1 MRPLLP
7 ITRLSF
13 LALFA
18 GTALACAAQ
27 PATLNDERGAEQPA
41 ETAADIMPQIVQAR
55 KTMRRF
61 GIAKPNPKPA
71 GAVRLATYNIENLFD
86 DVDDPTLSGNDEDID
101 DLKPFHQ
108 RAAVAEAIH
117 QIDPDIICMQEVESL
132 EALEWF
138 RDEFLADMGY
148 DYIVSLDA
156 GNSRG
161 IENAVLSRYPLSEG
175 RVWVGAALGGV
186 HPALYGDKPN
196 YEAGNPLVFRRSPL
210 QVDVEMPG
218 LDGKDGWTLSL
229 FVEHHKSG
237 RYNSYWREAEAKK
250 IVELSKEITD
260 AHPGRAIVVLGDF
273 NAQVTDDSVKTYLN
287 NGFHDLFAERSA
299 EGPAIITHESNR
311 RIDLILANDAAMAH
325 LLVDQAFVFGT
336 AARPAEIDW
345 RDLDTFMGYASDHY
359 PVVVDAVPSVE

>member
-7 ITRLSF
+7 LTRFGF

-18 GTALACAAQ
+18 ATALACAAQ
-27 PATLNDERGAEQPA
+27 PATLNDERAAEQPA
-41 ETAADIMPQIVQAR
+41 ETAADILPQIVEAR
-55 KTMRRF
+55 KSMRRY
-61 GIAKPNPKPA
+61 GVAQASPKPA
-71 GAVRLATYNIENLFD
+71 GAVRLVTYNIENLFD
-86 DVDDPTLSGNDEDID
+86 DVDDPTLSGKDEDID

-117 QIDPDIICMQEVESL
+117 TIDPDILCMQEVESL

-138 RDEFLADMGY
+138 RDEFLSDMGY
-148 DYIVSLDA
+148 KYIVSLDA

-175 RVWVGAALGGV
+175 TVWVGAALGGV

-196 YEAGNPLVFRRSPL
+196 YEAGKPLVFRRSPL
-210 QVDVEMPG
+210 LVDVTLPSVEG
-218 LDGKDGWTLSL
+218 RDDWTLSL

-237 RYNSYWREAEAKK
+237 RYNSYWREAEARK
-250 IVELSKEITD
+250 IVSLAKEVTD
-260 AHPGRAIVVLGDF
+260 AHPGRAVVVLGDF
-273 NAQVTDDSVKTYLN
+273 NAQSADESVQIYLE
-287 NGFHDLFAERSA
+287 NGFHDLFADRED
-299 EGPAIITHESNR
+299 EGPAIMTHESNR
-311 RIDLILANDAAMAH
+311 RIDLMLANDAAMAH

-359 PVVVDAVPSVE
+359 PVVVDVVPSVD